1 MSGLSISA
9 QLQRGDGQ
17 LAPVTPG
24 ELLVEEFL
32 VPMRISQQRLAQEA
46 GIPERRINRMVL
58 GQCSVTAD
66 IDFRLCRFFGLSD
79 GYWLRAQAA
88 YDVDAA

>member
-1 MSGLSISA
+1 MG
-9 QLQRGDGQ
+9 
-17 LAPVTPG
+17 V
-24 ELLVEEFL
+24 
-32 VPMRISQQRLAQEA
+32 SQHRLAQEA

-58 GQCSVTAD
+58 SQCPVTAD

-79 GYWLRAQAA
+79 GYWLRAQAV

>member
-9 QLQRGDGQ
+9 QLQRGDSQ

-24 ELLVEEFL
+24 EPLVEELL
-32 VPMRISQQRLAQEA
+32 VPMGVSQHRLAQEA

-58 GQCSVTAD
+58 SQCPVTAD

-79 GYWLRAQAA
+79 GYWLRAQAV

>member
-1 MSGLSISA
+1 MSSSLFFD
-9 QLQRGDGQ
+9 QLQRGDSP
-17 LAPVTPG
+17 LVPVTPG

-32 VPMRISQQRLAQEA
+32 DPMGISLHRLAQET
-46 GIPERRINRMVL
+46 GISEQSIKQMVL
-58 GQCSVTAD
+58 GQRPVTAD